1 MPEVGKIEDVIIIGS
16 DEDEATLDKIETGND
31 HQSSAAAFQKN
42 LLTGLTAS
50 IGNLKRKFVSSPKL
64 DANVLK
70 GLDSDDSSSS
80 SSSSSSSPFD
90 MDSLPLPK
98 NKKTRTDATSL
109 RLNSLQRTNPNG
121 KPNTTVGTTTVDK
134 KIMSCKYV
142 RLGYYRF
149 YGFQFPNLF
158 EDQATTKVKGVYI
171 TLDDDIWTNVTMMT
185 IRDDVVKV
193 HLGIEGFN
201 HLLAFQSFLRNPQ
214 QQQGTNNF
222 WQMDEMS
229 MLHQTMHEEL
239 FDMHQSH
246 YSYVTEHFEDFDVR
260 LGNIEDCLNFQPPD
274 QPPSPTF

>member
-1 MPEVGKIEDVIIIGS
+1 MAPKPESETRSGLRKRNGKSISELISVLRDSFLTSDFDRIEKVLLAREERLEAELDEKEREIGALREKMAIERLGRINAELELEKLRQKKVVRSDNGFGLDCEIVVKRKKCNVDGGGDVKGGKVGILGKKERRVAALESEKGRNVCEQKKEVVGISLKTNEGGLGASEVGKIEDVIIIGS

-109 RLNSLQRTNPNG
+109 RLNSLQR
-121 KPNTTVGTTTVDK
+121 
-134 KIMSCKYV
+134 
-142 RLGYYRF
+142 
-149 YGFQFPNLF
+149 
-158 EDQATTKVKGVYI
+158 
-171 TLDDDIWTNVTMMT
+171 
-185 IRDDVVKV
+185 
-193 HLGIEGFN
+193 
-201 HLLAFQSFLRNPQ
+201 
-214 QQQGTNNF
+214 
-222 WQMDEMS
+222 
-229 MLHQTMHEEL
+229 
-239 FDMHQSH
+239 
-246 YSYVTEHFEDFDVR
+246 
-260 LGNIEDCLNFQPPD
+260 
-274 QPPSPTF
+274 